1 MKTESKNLLHPKKLL
16 LTKWTA
22 VKPEH
27 KEKHFIVVK
36 LILPEQKN
44 SDAPLSIEQVVIEA
58 VMSKRQQTIFWKSL
72 RDTQIWKRGWV
83 D

>member
-72 RDTQIWKRGWV
+72 RDTQIWKQGWV